1 MVSMAWTLLSGGA
14 AFFLGS
20 VATTAIEKLVGAKV
34 AKGAGEF
41 FIAAFGASWIPP
53 ITKLITKKAGD
64 GLD

>member
-14 AFFLGS
+14 AFFLGG
-20 VATTAIEKLVGAKV
+20 VATTAIEKVAGAKV

-53 ITKLITKKAGD
+53 VTKLIAKKAEG
-64 GLD
+64 GVE